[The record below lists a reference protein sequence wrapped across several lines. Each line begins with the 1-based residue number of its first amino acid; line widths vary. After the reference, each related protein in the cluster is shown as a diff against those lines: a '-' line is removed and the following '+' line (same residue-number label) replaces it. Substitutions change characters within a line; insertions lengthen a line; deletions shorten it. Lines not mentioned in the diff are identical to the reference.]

1 MSDSATPP
9 PAPIINITGEKV
21 ALGPLRH
28 DLLHLY
34 QAWVNDFEVM
44 RTLGAIPM
52 GPITAE
58 AEEQWYAGVQANP
71 RERVFTIYERTTLRP
86 VGTTALHDIDHLHR
100 TATWG
105 IMIGETSAWGRGY
118 GTETARL
125 MLDYA
130 FTALNLHNVLLTVYD
145 YNERGIR
152 AYRRAG
158 FKEIGRRRQAR
169 RLGGRAYD
177 VIYMDCLADE
187 FHSPVLRKLL
197 PEEGQ

>member
-1 MSDSATPP
+1 MRETPAP
-9 PAPIINITGEKV
+9 DNTPIINITGERV

-28 DLLHLY
+28 DLLPLY

-58 AEEQWYAGVQANP
+58 SEEAWYAGIQANR
-71 RERVFTIYERTTLRP
+71 RELVFTMYERATLRP

-105 IMIGETSAWGRGY
+105 IMIGDKPSWGRGY

-125 MLDYA
+125 MLEYA
-130 FTALNLHNVLLTVYD
+130 FTALNLHNVMLTVYD

-152 AYRRAG
+152 AYLRAG

-169 RLGGRAYD
+169 RLANRAFD
-177 VIYMDCLADE
+177 VIYMDCLAAE
-187 FHSPVLRKLL
+187 FDGAVLRPLL
-197 PEEGQ
+197 P